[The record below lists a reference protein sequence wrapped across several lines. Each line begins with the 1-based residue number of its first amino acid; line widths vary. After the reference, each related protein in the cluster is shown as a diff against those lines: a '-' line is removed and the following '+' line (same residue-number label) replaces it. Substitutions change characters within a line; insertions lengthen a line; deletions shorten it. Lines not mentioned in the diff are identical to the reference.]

1 MTILE
6 LVFHVN
12 FSLGVAAVN
21 KILLYIDAEVV
32 NVLDENE
39 EPSLEGNEFTK
50 GVNEGQIDV
59 QEEDLDDETTGGGPK
74 KPAQPKA

>member
-12 FSLGVAAVN
+12 FSLGVAAEN

-59 QEEDLDDETTGGGPK
+59 QEEDSDDEAYARRRG
-74 KPAQPKA
+74 